1 MTVLHGR
8 VVDRKG
14 EPVNAAVVYIASAPV
29 SLPDIGALTDE
40 DGRFSIFA
48 PVPGLYTLGA
58 RSERWGVTQAEIA
71 VGEEADLQV
80 TIQIGLSKEGL

>member
-14 EPVNAAVVYIASAPV
+14 DPVNDAVVYIVSAPM

-40 DGRFSIFA
+40 DGRFSFFA

-58 RSERWGVTQAEIA
+58 RSERWGATQVDID
-71 VGEEADLQV
+71 VGEEPEQQI
-80 TIQIGLSKEGL
+80 TIRYGASDEGP